1 MKRIHLIVILLLSSV
16 LLFAQN
22 KIVKGEYWFDDD
34 IAGKSELSVTSAS
47 KLTLV
52 ENLDVNHLFDGLHTV
67 HIRFLDDS
75 SRWSSPV
82 SRFFVKRTQNQ
93 AVTVRG
99 IVAWEYWFDHSSD
112 NRTRKEISETS
123 DFKLETNIDVSQL
136 FNGLHTVHIRF
147 LDTQGDWSSVV
158 SRFFVK
164 NLFQTVSLS
173 NNIKAY
179 EYWFDSDLMSAK
191 TVQVS
196 DTAQLNLVEM
206 LNVESLNNGLH
217 TVHFRFKDT
226 KGFYSPVVSRFF
238 VKNRFQTEAL
248 SSDITG
254 YEYWFDN
261 SVQNRIFVN
270 TPHISEIQIDTALV
284 LNDLSRGLHTLHVRF
299 KDSKGFYSPV
309 VSRFF
314 LILNHDSVLTDNKI
328 TRFSYWF
335 DSDMSSM
342 VEKELSPQR
351 EVNFLD
357 SIDVESLSP
366 GLHTVSCRFADANG
380 AYSAAVTRFF
390 VKTRDVENV
399 TGNSIVAMRY
409 WLTDTAYH
417 EIALPQ
423 SAANLV
429 FIDSLS
435 LKHYPKGEYFA
446 HIQFKDNRG
455 LWSSAVYDTVYKNPF
470 PYAEISLSKQF
481 ACGSDTIVFTA
492 LTVDADSFIWNF
504 GDGNRGYQSHIKYS
518 YANKGDYNVD
528 FTIIDT
534 ATGITK
540 NYAADEVFS
549 VYPLPV
555 VNIGD
560 TLTLYSDG
568 SRTIQA
574 PQGFDKYLWNEVEG
588 TSDFLFSAKDV
599 GPGQHSVR
607 LTVKDLNGCFNSDT
621 LLVTVRTETPLGN
634 IRHTLLKVFPNPAK
648 EFLSLDWDAQLGESV
663 IVRMLDMSGKVVLN
677 DYSLARNQSL
687 RVSHLSPGRYL
698 MLVRLN
704 NQAISIPVLK
714 L

>member
-1 MKRIHLIVILLLSSV
+1 MKRIHFTVILLLSSV

-34 IAGKSELSVTSAS
+34 IAGKSELSVASAS
-47 KLTLV
+47 QLTLV

-67 HIRFLDDS
+67 HMRFFDDS

-123 DFKLETNIDVSQL
+123 DFKLETDIDVSQL

-147 LDTQGDWSSVV
+147 LDTQGDWSS
-158 SRFFVK
+158 
-164 NLFQTVSLS
+164 
-173 NNIKAY
+173 
-179 EYWFDSDLMSAK
+179 
-191 TVQVS
+191 
-196 DTAQLNLVEM
+196 
-206 LNVESLNNGLH
+206 
-217 TVHFRFKDT
+217 
-226 KGFYSPVVSRFF
+226 VVSRFF

-270 TPHISEIQIDTALV
+270 TPLISEIQIDTALV

-299 KDSKGFYSPV
+299 KDTKGFYSPA

-314 LILNHDSVLTDNKI
+314 VILNHDSVLTDNKI
-328 TRFSYWF
+328 TKFCYWF
-335 DSDMSSM
+335 DSDMNSM
-342 VEKELSPQR
+342 VENELSPHR

-357 SIDVESLSP
+357 SINVESLSP

-380 AYSAAVTRFF
+380 AFSAVVTRFF

-417 EIALPQ
+417 EIAIPQ

-435 LKHYPKGEYFA
+435 LKRYPKGEYFA
-446 HIQFKDNRG
+446 HVQFKDNRG

-470 PYAEISLSKQF
+470 PYAEISISKQF

-492 LTVDADSFIWNF
+492 FTVDADSFIWNF

-528 FTIIDT
+528 FTVIDT

-574 PQGFDKYLWNEVEG
+574 PQGYDKYLWNDVEG
-588 TSDFLFSAKDV
+588 TSDFLFSAKDK
-599 GPGQHSVR
+599 GPGQHAVR
-607 LTVKDLNGCFNSDT
+607 LTVKDMNGCYNSDT
-621 LLVTVRTETPLGN
+621 LFVTVRTETPLGS
-634 IRHTLLKVFPNPAK
+634 IRNTLLKVFPNPAK

-663 IVRMLDMSGKVVLN
+663 AVRMLDMSGKVVIN

-687 RVSHLSPGRYL
+687 RVSHLLPGRYL